1 MTTTKAKII
10 EMLRERPRTRA
21 ELLEEFP
28 EAAQARGAGSVI
40 TWMLRHGQA
49 EETNDGLIALMN
61 AGAESAACAPRRRQA
76 DPQDPPE
83 EIGDEAESELLWA
96 LWSDG
101 DLTLRRGD
109 ESIVL
114 TSDERDRLLEW
125 LRNVG
130 DAA

>member
-21 ELLEEFP
+21 ELVEEFP

-40 TWMLRHGQA
+40 TWMLRNGQA
-49 EETNDGLIALMN
+49 EETNDGLIALAN
-61 AGAESAACAPRRRQA
+61 AAAESAARAPRRRQP
-76 DPQDPPE
+76 DPQDAPE
-83 EIGDEAESELLWA
+83 EIDDEAEAELLWA

-114 TSDERDRLLEW
+114 TRDERARLLDW
-125 LRNVG
+125 PDSVG